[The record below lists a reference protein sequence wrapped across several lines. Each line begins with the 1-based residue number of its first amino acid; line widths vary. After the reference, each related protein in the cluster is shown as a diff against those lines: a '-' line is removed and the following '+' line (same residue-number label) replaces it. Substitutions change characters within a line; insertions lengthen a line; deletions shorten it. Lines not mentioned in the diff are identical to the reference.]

1 MNSSPEAPPAPNNTA
16 PRLRPIVDEA
26 LHSIRGARFLGVSVL
41 LVAMFAFFSLS
52 QDGFLTSAN
61 IDTLLTGVSIL
72 FVVSVGMTFV
82 MLSGG
87 IDLSIGS
94 ILALCGILLGKI
106 FGDVPIG
113 VAIAI
118 TLFAG
123 AALGGL
129 LNGFLIGRLR
139 LSFLV
144 VTLGTFILLRGVLN
158 LWSDGETT
166 QVISATLDSLAFGKT
181 LGLPNPVWLM
191 LGVAVVSLY
200 VLKSTYF
207 GRDVYAVG
215 GNPEAASLSG
225 INVARTIIIVYA
237 IAGLLAALGGVL
249 QVARV
254 GAASPLVGETIVFDA
269 AAAVLIGGTSF
280 RGGIG
285 GVAGTV
291 VGVMFLGVL
300 QNGLAVAGVQSY
312 WQQVVTGAILILAV
326 LADQAQRDTSW
337 AIAIRRFRPG
347 AKAAES

>member
-1 MNSSPEAPPAPNNTA
+1 MTVSTEPPIAVSSTVT
-16 PRLRPIVDEA
+16 RLRGTA
-26 LHSIRGARFLGVSVL
+26 AGMLHSIRGARFLGVSVL
-41 LVAMFAFFSLS
+41 LVAMFAFFSVT

-61 IDTLLTGVSIL
+61 MDVMLTGVSIL

-94 ILALCGILLGKI
+94 ILALCGILLGKL
-106 FGDVPIG
+106 FLEMPIG
-113 VAIAI
+113 FAIMLA
-118 TLFAG
+118 LLGG
-123 AALGGL
+123 AALGGF

-158 LWSDGETT
+158 LWSDGESI

-181 LGLPNPVWLM
+181 AGIPNPVWVM
-191 LGVAVVSLY
+191 LAVAVISVY
-200 VLKSTYF
+200 VLRGTYF

-215 GNPEAASLSG
+215 GNPEAAALSG
-225 INVARTIIIVYA
+225 INVARTVMIVYA
-237 IAGLLAALGGVL
+237 IAGLLAAFGGVI

-285 GVAGTV
+285 GVGGTI
-291 VGVMFLGVL
+291 VGVLFLGVL
-300 QNGLAVAGVQSY
+300 QNGLAVAGVQTY
-312 WQQVVTGAILILAV
+312 WQQVVTGAILIIAV
-326 LADQAQRDTSW
+326 LADQIQREATW
-337 AIAIRRFRPG
+337 NLTLRRLRPWG
-347 AKAAES
+347 AAGQS